1 MRQKAL
7 QAITGP
13 LKLLIAIKGPYNMK
27 IKHNLNDILAMALKD
42 LIATIEENEFHVD
55 RYKIIK
61 ILDEAAVQ
69 IDMDKGRKYE

>member
-1 MRQKAL
+1 
-7 QAITGP
+7 
-13 LKLLIAIKGPYNMK
+13 MK